1 MSINLVLVWKISISK
16 GILFLQ
22 ESVKIDNGSYNP
34 LFKKKSV
41 RLLIMSLN
49 KQGWANKSVSEWFL
63 DFSNTVFVRKYCL
76 KLF

>member
-34 LFKKKSV
+34 LFKKKKCQAF
-41 RLLIMSLN
+41 N
-49 KQGWANKSVSEWFL
+49 NEFE
-63 DFSNTVFVRKYCL
+63 
-76 KLF
+76 